1 MMLLLVFVILLLTR
15 LIGLNWGQPFY
26 FHPDENNMAVALA
39 SLKCQNVF
47 DLKNCFNPHFYAY
60 GQLSLYLGKL
70 LLPVFHSPHYSLRFL
85 SAFYSIIGGL
95 IFYKL
100 IKRDFKSSVHGLI
113 GLLLYVFSPVL
124 IQLSHFGTTES
135 LLILLMILALYF
147 RKKLLIL
154 GLIIGVAAAVKISSL
169 NLLLLPLL
177 SYRIYNRKLP
187 ELIWSYCLAFLALLL
202 LSPHNWLNF
211 PDFFSA
217 LNYETQVA
225 TGTLPVFY
233 TEQFQNTVPIFFQI
247 KNILIY
253 GLGPLMLITSVLGS
267 IYLTKRR
274 TYYPII
280 VFVYLFVTTSLTF
293 VKWTRFL
300 AFCYPLVIYMSVAG
314 LVWFKNSFIKKYY
327 WLFLIIILLQIC
339 FGLNFSSLYL
349 KPDVR
354 LEANHWLSSNL
365 PSQSLI
371 ITESGNVID
380 LPLDQFK
387 HRVSSYFLYDLDKN
401 PVLAR
406 AVFQDLDKTDY
417 VIVPSRRIYANYSCF
432 WFVGDQ
438 PQYNENC
445 SKAIKYPNID
455 RYYRQ
460 LFWSEDFKLI
470 ASFRRLND
478 EMAEETWTVFD
489 HPVIRVYQR
498 K

>member
-233 TEQFQNTVPIFFQI
+233 
-247 KNILIY
+247 
-253 GLGPLMLITSVLGS
+253 
-267 IYLTKRR
+267 
-274 TYYPII
+274 
-280 VFVYLFVTTSLTF
+280 
-293 VKWTRFL
+293 
-300 AFCYPLVIYMSVAG
+300 
-314 LVWFKNSFIKKYY
+314 
-327 WLFLIIILLQIC
+327 
-339 FGLNFSSLYL
+339 
-349 KPDVR
+349 
-354 LEANHWLSSNL
+354 
-365 PSQSLI
+365 
-371 ITESGNVID
+371 
-380 LPLDQFK
+380 
-387 HRVSSYFLYDLDKN
+387 
-401 PVLAR
+401 
-406 AVFQDLDKTDY
+406 
-417 VIVPSRRIYANYSCF
+417 
-432 WFVGDQ
+432 
-438 PQYNENC
+438 
-445 SKAIKYPNID
+445 
-455 RYYRQ
+455 
-460 LFWSEDFKLI
+460 
-470 ASFRRLND
+470 
-478 EMAEETWTVFD
+478 
-489 HPVIRVYQR
+489 
-498 K
+498 